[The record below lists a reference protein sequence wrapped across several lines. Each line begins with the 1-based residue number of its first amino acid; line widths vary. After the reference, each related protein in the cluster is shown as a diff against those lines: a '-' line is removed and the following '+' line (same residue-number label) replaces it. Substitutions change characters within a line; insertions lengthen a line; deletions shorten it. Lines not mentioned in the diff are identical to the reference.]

1 MRTVFMNMPL
11 ESIHKFAFKAAQ
23 AASCAGA
30 EGKFWEMHDRL
41 FANQQAF
48 EPWTAHAD
56 AVGIDATKFD
66 ACLASGKF
74 DAEIRRQ
81 MAEGRKAGLTGT
93 PAFMIGRA
101 EPGGNTV
108 KILAVLK
115 GARSFDDFK
124 TEVERVLQQADN
136 PRADAAPAGAAAP
149 SRAAAPAG
157 VADAAPSAP
166 APAAKANIA
175 PDGKLDDTTRASL
188 ERVLRTAPAGS
199 PAWIAAP
206 KSDARAVTLAREI
219 SGVFTSAGWR
229 VRPVRQ
235 TTVAPRP
242 GVYLFSADE
251 DPPAYVETV
260 AQALDEAG
268 LGATSLSGYRSYYEE
283 KKKADPKY
291 QGFPFAPEQTFLLVI
306 GRMP

>member
-48 EPWTAHAD
+48 EPWTAHAE
-56 AVGIDATKFD
+56 AVGIDATRFD

-74 DAEIRRQ
+74 DTEIRRQ
-81 MAEGRKAGLTGT
+81 MGEGRKAGLTGT
-93 PAFMIGRA
+93 PAFMIGRT
-101 EPGGNTV
+101 EPNGTQV
-108 KILAVLK
+108 KILSVLK

-124 TEVERVLQQADN
+124 TEVERLLKEADN
-136 PRADAAPAGAAAP
+136 PRADAAPAA
-149 SRAAAPAG
+149 AAAPAA
-157 VADAAPSAP
+157 VADAAP
-166 APAAKANIA
+166 AAAEPVVRANIA
-175 PDGKLDDTTRASL
+175 ADGKLDDTTRASL

-206 KSDARAVTLAREI
+206 KSDARAVTLAKEI
-219 SGVFTSAGWR
+219 SGVFTNAGWR

-251 DPPAYVETV
+251 EPPAYVQTV

-283 KKKADPKY
+283 KRKADPKY